1 MRHGTSWTSSR
12 RRLYHID
19 HTKMPEPEK
28 VIKHPPVRLAW
39 QVNQRAFDIQ
49 VKATSP
55 FMGVVNRTK
64 KRLERISKDKIRAR
78 PCVKVMGLGKAMNK
92 ALSVG
97 SYFAEKRHRI
107 EIFTGTEVVFDEVVK
122 DGTSTR
128 RKREVS
134 KVEIKIYP

>member
-1 MRHGTSWTSSR
+1 
-12 RRLYHID
+12 
-19 HTKMPEPEK
+19 MPDPGK

-39 QVNQRAFDIQ
+39 QVNQGAFDIQ

-55 FMGVVNRTK
+55 FIGVVNRTK
-64 KRLERISKDKIRAR
+64 NRLYLISKRKMRSQ
-78 PCVKVMGLGKAMNK
+78 PCVKVMGMGKAMSN

-97 SYFAEKRHRI
+97 SYFAEKRHQV
-107 EIFTGTEVVFDEVVK
+107 EIFTGTEVVFDEVVE

-128 RKREVS
+128 KKREIS